1 MMINRW
7 LMSRTQ
13 QLKFY
18 TLGLMSGVLF
28 VYSLSQLGHVVRMK
42 ERIQTKSFIPRVPSN
57 SQIRPIPM
65 FATLMQNESYY
76 VTPETLVL
84 RQESHK
90 RPTPAQLHANRHIDE
105 EKPGYLNE
113 PTDAHDYNY
122 IHNPSHTCFKKDG
135 RKLDVVVLFFSP
147 TAPYHFSR
155 RQAIRAT
162 YGNSSQWISSGR
174 KGAMLTVFL
183 LGATSNST
191 LQREID
197 SEATRYGDIV
207 QEDFVDS
214 YQNLTRKTV
223 MGLKWVTNYCRHA
236 QYAMKIDDDTMMNQR
251 RFRDG
256 VLEKAPLTNYTA
268 GRALIGTKTVRE
280 KTGKRASKFYLSE
293 EYYPSPTLPP
303 YLDGPAY
310 LLSTDLVEKVYKT
323 ALTTPI
329 FKWEDAFLGMCMQ
342 KAGVQIHGIERFL
355 LFRFR
360 YEIDE
365 DREQKVN
372 MYTFISN
379 LSTAEMKWM
388 WNIGHI

>member
-1 MMINRW
+1 MMIDRW
-7 LMSRTQ
+7 LTSRT

-18 TLGLMSGVLF
+18 SLGLMCGVLF

-42 ERIQTKSFIPRVPSN
+42 ERIQTKSFIPGVPSN

-65 FATLMQNESYY
+65 FATLMQNISYY
-76 VTPETLVL
+76 VTAETLVL
-84 RQESHK
+84 RQESYK
-90 RPTPAQLHANRHIDE
+90 RPTPAQLHASRHINE

-122 IHNPSHTCFKKDG
+122 IYNPSRTCFKKDG
-135 RKLDVVVLFFSP
+135 RKLDVVVIFFSP

-268 GRALIGTKTVRE
+268 GRALVGTNSVRKKE
-280 KTGKRASKFYLSE
+280 SKFYLSE
-293 EYYPSPTLPP
+293 EYYPSPTFTP
-303 YLDGPAY
+303 YMDGPAY

-342 KAGVQIHGIERFL
+342 KAGVQIRGIEQFL
-355 LFRFR
+355 LFRLR
-360 YEIDE
+360 YKTKER
-365 DREQKVN
+365 REHTVN

-379 LSTAEMKWM
+379 LSAAEMKWM

>member
-1 MMINRW
+1 MMIDRW
-7 LMSRTQ
+7 LTSRTQ
-13 QLKFY
+13 FKFY
-18 TLGLMSGVLF
+18 SLGLMNGVLF

-42 ERIQTKSFIPRVPSN
+42 ERIQTKSFIPGVPSN
-57 SQIRPIPM
+57 SQTHPIPI
-65 FATLMQNESYY
+65 FAALMQNVSYY
-76 VTPETLVL
+76 VTPETADGVVI
-84 RQESHK
+84 RQERYT
-90 RPTPAQLHANRHIDE
+90 RPTTAQLHANRKIDE

-122 IHNPSHTCFKKDG
+122 IHNPSNTCFKKDG
-135 RKLDVVVLFFSP
+135 RKLDVIVLFFSP

-183 LGATSNST
+183 LGATSNAT

-268 GRALIGTKTVRE
+268 GKALVGTNSVRKKE
-280 KTGKRASKFYLSE
+280 SKFYLSE
-293 EYYPSPTLPP
+293 EYYPSPTFPP
-303 YLDGPAY
+303 YMDGPAY
-310 LLSTDLVEKVYKT
+310 LLSTDLIEKVYKT

-342 KAGVQIHGIERFL
+342 KAGVQIRGIEQFL
-355 LFRFR
+355 LFRLR
-360 YEIDE
+360 YKTNER
-365 DREQKVN
+365 REHTVN

-379 LSTAEMKWM
+379 LSAAEMKWM